1 MSRAAFVIDRF
12 MQSIGLSGKAFVPM
26 IVGFGCNVASIMA
39 SRTLETREDRLMTIM
54 MAPFMSCGARLAI
67 FSVFATAFFPEHGA
81 SVIFLLYLLGIIA
94 AILTGYVIKFT
105 FLKNEATPFVLDI
118 PKYHL
123 PHFSTIML
131 YSWNRLKSFLL
142 KAGKVIVPIAIIIGS
157 LNSINV
163 TKNESALSY
172 AGKEITPIF
181 APIGV
186 SDDNWQATVGLM
198 TGVLAKEVVVGTLN
212 TLYTQ
217 DDSQGIP
224 DSYSITDNFKNAIY
238 TTWDNLFN
246 MDLNPITSNEADA
259 NMSSSA
265 MGNMTSKFSSG
276 LAAFSYLLFVLLYI
290 PCISV
295 IGATVRESTRSW
307 AILSILWSSTIAYTS
322 AVVVYQ
328 LGNIFNTPV
337 KSIIYSTIAII
348 GLGIVIA
355 IMRYLSTRTK
365 FVANLT
371 GCSTCQVRK

>member
-1 MSRAAFVIDRF
+1 
-12 MQSIGLSGKAFVPM
+12 
-26 IVGFGCNVASIMA
+26 
-39 SRTLETREDRLMTIM
+39 
-54 MAPFMSCGARLAI
+54 
-67 FSVFATAFFPEHGA
+67 
-81 SVIFLLYLLGIIA
+81 
-94 AILTGYVIKFT
+94 
-105 FLKNEATPFVLDI
+105 
-118 PKYHL
+118 
-123 PHFSTIML
+123 ML